1 MLAMKITTPE
11 NKKKPQDGEIS
22 AAATEAALAAALTAY
37 TDALLAG
44 AAPEPKTAPEL
55 SATVRQLAHA
65 LPHTTPPAG
74 LQQRVLRQV
83 RLEWVEAPAPL
94 GSRLAA
100 TWRDLKRS
108 LTRHPAWSAM
118 AALVIVGTLVALL
131 AQGSTEVAG
140 TVTGISPSG
149 WIAILAAGALLAGA
163 ALWWRKRR

>member
-1 MLAMKITTPE
+1 MKITIPE

-37 TDALLAG
+37 TDALLEG
-44 AAPEPKTAPEL
+44 QTPETAPEL
-55 SATVRQLAHA
+55 GATVRQLAQA

-83 RLEWVEAPAPL
+83 RLTWSEAPALL

-100 TWRDLKRS
+100 AWRDLKRS
-108 LTRHPAWSAM
+108 LTRNPTWAAM

-140 TVTGISPSG
+140 TVTGISPVG
-149 WIAILAAGALLAGA
+149 WISILAAGALLAGA

>member
-1 MLAMKITTPE
+1 MKITIPE
-11 NKKKPQDGEIS
+11 DKKKPQDHEVS

-37 TDALLAG
+37 TDALLEDQT
-44 AAPEPKTAPEL
+44 PETAPEL
-55 SATVRQLAHA
+55 GATVQQLAQS
-65 LPHTTPPAG
+65 LPHTAPPAG

-83 RLEWVEAPAPL
+83 RLEWAEAPAPL

-100 TWRDLKRS
+100 AWRDLKRS
-108 LTRHPAWSAM
+108 LTRHPTWAAM

-140 TVTGISPSG
+140 TVTGISPGG
-149 WIAILAAGALLAGA
+149 WLAFLAAGALLAGA